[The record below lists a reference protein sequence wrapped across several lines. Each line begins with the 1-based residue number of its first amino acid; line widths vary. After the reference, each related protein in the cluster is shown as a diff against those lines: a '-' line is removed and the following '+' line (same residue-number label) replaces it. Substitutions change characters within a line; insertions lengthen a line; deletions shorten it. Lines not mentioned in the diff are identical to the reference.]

1 MPYEGPRP
9 KTILVTSAVPNE
21 SKSTVSANLAI
32 ALALSGAR
40 ILLID
45 GDLRRGALR
54 EQFGSDSR
62 LGFSE
67 VLQREVSW
75 QEVVLPTTYPSSFRV
90 TRGKAWPEPAQHML
104 R

>member
-9 KTILVTSAVPNE
+9 KTILVTAVPNE
-21 SKSTVSANLAI
+21 GKSTVSANLAI

-40 ILLID
+40 TLLID

-62 LGFSE
+62 LRFSE
-67 VLQREVSW
+67 VLQQEVPW
-75 QEVVLPTTYPSSFRV
+75 QEGRHAHDLS
-90 TRGKAWPEPAQHML
+90 
-104 R
+104 